1 MKPFYRG
8 KVRDLYE
15 AGPDSMVLVATDRL
29 SAFDVVFPDPV
40 PGKGRVLT
48 RVSSNWFAAI
58 RSSGL
63 EQKLDFTDH
72 IIETNVDQ
80 FPKNL
85 RLEEWKDRAVLA
97 KKTKRIDFECVV
109 RGYLAGSAFKEYRET
124 GTVCGESLPPGLLQA
139 DKLPSPIFTPATKAE
154 TGHDENISFSAMKS
168 SIGDLE
174 IGRAHV

>member
-80 FPKNL
+80 FPEDL

-97 KKTKRIDFECVV
+97 KKT
-109 RGYLAGSAFKEYRET
+109 
-124 GTVCGESLPPGLLQA
+124 
-139 DKLPSPIFTPATKAE
+139 
-154 TGHDENISFSAMKS
+154 
-168 SIGDLE
+168 
-174 IGRAHV
+174 